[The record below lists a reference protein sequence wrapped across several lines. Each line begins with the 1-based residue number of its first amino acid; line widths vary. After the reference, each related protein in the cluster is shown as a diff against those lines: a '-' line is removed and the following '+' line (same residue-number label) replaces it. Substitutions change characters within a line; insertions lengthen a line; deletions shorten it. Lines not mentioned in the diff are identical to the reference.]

1 MSIFKRLFST
11 NKEAKQS
18 TLLAQAQKLA
28 GPIIIMS
35 FRNFASSR
43 GIAPSSK
50 TSDEKIIEI
59 YQKVGTAFRQVAT
72 QRNEIISAGVLNN
85 IVLKFFQ
92 VYEGYGEEMF
102 DSHLKYELSKFLNEG
117 LRPDYKIE
125 LNLF

>member
-1 MSIFKRLFST
+1 MSLFKKLFST

-18 TLLAQAQKLA
+18 TLLTQAQKLA
-28 GPIIIMS
+28 GPIIITS
-35 FRNFASSR
+35 FRTFASAR

-72 QRNEIISAGVLNN
+72 QRGEIISAGVLNN
-85 IVLKFFQ
+85 IILKFFQ
-92 VYEGYGEEMF
+92 AYEGYGQKMF
-102 DSHLKYELSKFLNEG
+102 DSHLNYELLKYQNEG

>member
-1 MSIFKRLFST
+1 M
-11 NKEAKQS
+11 
-18 TLLAQAQKLA
+18 
-28 GPIIIMS
+28 
-35 FRNFASSR
+35 FASTR

-72 QRNEIISAGVLNN
+72 QRSEIISAGVLNN

-92 VYEGYGEEMF
+92 IYEGYGQEMF
-102 DSHLKYELSKFLNEG
+102 DSHLNYELSKYQNEG

-125 LNLF
+125 INLF